1 MHTHIFEIR
10 GRCILQYIFSI
21 CNLLSFGERERDKT
35 RGKYFIYV
43 CNIKGYLSVNIYNWL
58 HWMFGILIKID

>member
-1 MHTHIFEIR
+1 MLVTIVGPNMKKREDVHAAWENVSYNLSEIMDTHIFEIR

-35 RGKYFIYV
+35 
-43 CNIKGYLSVNIYNWL
+43 
-58 HWMFGILIKID
+58 M